1 MEYHTNLSRVNEY
14 TSNLLKKGYVE
25 KGIKFIIIYKF

>member
-14 TSNLLKKGYVE
+14 SNLLKRGYVE
-25 KGIKFIIIYKF
+25 KGI